1 MSFWVQVEE
10 DTGNLKTLDAG
21 AGRGWVEDVQ
31 FSYGCWLHDSN
42 LEAVE
47 DCMGS
52 DLSYFS
58 PQGEGGTRPALAP
71 LPIRAEDLGLQVH
84 TP

>member
-1 MSFWVQVEE
+1 MTPTWRLWR
-10 DTGNLKTLDAG
+10 TA
-21 AGRGWVEDVQ
+21 
-31 FSYGCWLHDSN
+31 
-42 LEAVE
+42 
-47 DCMGS
+47 MGS

-58 PQGEGGTRPALAP
+58 PQGEGGTRPALAL

>member
-1 MSFWVQVEE
+1 MPVQEGVGSKMFSF
-10 DTGNLKTLDAG
+10 LMDAG
-21 AGRGWVEDVQ
+21 SMTPTWRLWRTA
-31 FSYGCWLHDSN
+31 
-42 LEAVE
+42 
-47 DCMGS
+47 MGS